1 MKFDDLDKKMRVY
14 ERSIDQII
22 APDIYL
28 VARLDGRNFTR
39 LTKEVCQFEAPFDVR
54 FRDMMVNTVE
64 HLMDCGFRV
73 IYGFT
78 ESDEISLLFHK
89 DEETFGRK
97 VRKYN
102 SVLAGEAS
110 AVLSLQMGLPAVMD
124 CRIIPLPNA
133 ERVQDYFLWRQ
144 EDACRNALNAHCYW
158 ALRKEGADAQ
168 TATAQVAR
176 KRISDKNELLFS
188 RGINFDKLPN
198 WQKRGVGVR
207 WENVAKTGVNPITNE
222 EVTTY
227 RRGLQVEYDLPRG
240 QEYAQ
245 YIAALLEE

>member
-22 APDIYL
+22 APEIYL

-102 SVLAGEAS
+102 SVLSGEAS
-110 AVLSLQMGLPAVMD
+110 AVLSLQMGLPAVLD
-124 CRIIPLPNA
+124 CRLIPLPNPQ
-133 ERVQDYFLWRQ
+133 RVQDYFLWRQ

-158 ALRKEGADAQ
+158 ALRKEGADVQA
-168 TATAQVAR
+168 ATAQVAG
-176 KRISDKNELLFS
+176 KSISDKNELLFS

-198 WQKRGVGVR
+198 WQKRGVGVHWR
-207 WENVAKTGVNPITNE
+207 NVAKTGVNPITNE

-227 RRGLQVEYDLPRG
+227 RKGLQVEYDLPRG

-245 YIAALLEE
+245 FIAALLEE